1 MKETI
6 AEYIVPVTQDG
17 RDVMFDFLRAT
28 ELTRCRDCRWY
39 EKDIG
44 NDWGVCFHKG
54 WTGGSIGHCVDAE
67 VYCYR
72 AERRGESS

>member
-17 RDVMFDFLRAT
+17 RDFMFDFLRAT
-28 ELTRCRDCRWY
+28 ELIRCKDCKYRDEETANCTRFRKDWY
-39 EKDIG
+39 VQS
-44 NDWGVCFHKG
+44 NSFCSW
-54 WTGGSIGHCVDAE
+54 
-67 VYCYR
+67 